1 MSISHIVQQ
10 LAEDADIAATTR
22 AETAEERAFA
32 LGYHAGQ
39 EDALR
44 TEEEAETQTVS
55 QAAERLRDL
64 QFTYDEAYASALVQL
79 LPLIKQVLQTL
90 YAAALPQS
98 VALQLSDIL
107 HAALT
112 DETAAPLSIEVSPAT
127 MPACCELLSR
137 TKLSTGGRVA
147 LQSDPALADGQMRVR
162 AAAGA
167 SQIDFGAVQ
176 QAVSSTLQAH
186 LDVIQKELSGD

>member
-10 LAEDADIAATTR
+10 LVEDADIAATTR
-22 AETAEERAFA
+22 AETAEERTFA

-39 EDALR
+39 EDAFR
-44 TEEEAETQTVS
+44 AEEEVETQTVA

-79 LPLIKQVLQTL
+79 LPLIKQIVQTI
-90 YAAALPQS
+90 YAGALPQS
-98 VALQLSDIL
+98 VALQLGEIL
-107 HAALT
+107 CAALA
-112 DETAAPLSIEVSPAT
+112 DETAAPLSIEVSPVA
-127 MPACCELLSR
+127 MPSCCEVLSR
-137 TKLSTGGRVA
+137 TQLHAGGRVA
-147 LQSDPALADGQMRVR
+147 LQSNPALSDGQMRVR
-162 AAAGA
+162 AVAGP

-176 QAVSSTLQAH
+176 QAVSSILQAH